1 MIQPSKLNRTPPPAI
16 NPNPTAAPPS
26 PIPNHHNP
34 PIKPTSARRFCKILL
49 GSWRIEKGYKYG
61 KQRVLIIDIQVSERR
76 SGEFAAS
83 AAAAM
88 TATMSLRRIP
98 QATVA
103 PPTALT

>member
-1 MIQPSKLNRTPPPAI
+1 M
-16 NPNPTAAPPS
+16 
-26 PIPNHHNP
+26 
-34 PIKPTSARRFCKILL
+34 
-49 GSWRIEKGYKYG
+49 GYKYG
-61 KQRVLIIDIQVSERR
+61 KQGALIMEIQDSERR

-103 PPTALT
+103 PPAALT